1 MNDKKQEQNID
12 ELIAFLDG
20 RMSNGG
26 GAVKPKFNEEGMMKA
41 EDPKLFSDGLDEE
54 CPTCAKIPNLMQFTP
69 DNVRED
75 SKEYE
80 DGEEDW

>member
-1 MNDKKQEQNID
+1 MDDKKQEQSID

-20 RMSNGG
+20 RMANGG
-26 GAVKPKFNEEGMMKA
+26 GAVKPKFNEEGKMEA
-41 EDPKLFSDGLDEE
+41 EEPKLFSDGLDED

-69 DNVRED
+69 DNRKD
-75 SKEYE
+75 D